1 MVVAPYK
8 QRGLLKKRRAL
19 EMIPKIKHTD
29 AIKAA
34 EKAYWNAHHYW
45 QVVNADISATWKDRK
60 EVADKVKNA
69 FESLVAEIMK
79 QHRRQ
84 HGNSPKKA
92 VIVAVVNEWIG
103 DEINRLWRVQKAN

>member
-1 MVVAPYK
+1 
-8 QRGLLKKRRAL
+8 
-19 EMIPKIKHTD
+19 MIPKIKHTD

-34 EKAYWNAHHYW
+34 EKAFWNARHYW
-45 QVVNADISATWKDRK
+45 QVVNADLNATLKDRQ
-60 EVADKVKNA
+60 EVARDVGTA
-69 FESLVAEIMK
+69 YESLIAEIMK

-92 VIVAVVNEWIG
+92 IIKAAVDEWIG